1 MPLINFSKEELS
13 KIEYYL
19 LGETDPIVVS
29 ILEKIEAL
37 SDVCECN
44 SFHFSTSKESINATQ
59 CSVNFFT
66 SIGATLSSSS
76 PI

>member
-1 MPLINFSKEELS
+1 MTLINFTKEELQ

-37 SDVCECN
+37 NDVCECN
-44 SFHFSTSKESINATQ
+44 NQS
-59 CSVNFFT
+59 
-66 SIGATLSSSS
+66 
-76 PI
+76 